1 MKLEKILD
9 RLNSF
14 EKNSFLKVVT
24 NLLSNGKDTKVFE
37 SIMET
42 ISNRELKNYD
52 SIQIVEV
59 FNSIK
64 SEFVTYV
71 KSEYSKSSSQ
81 FDLLIDLVSRDG
93 NCIMRLD
100 WFSKLYSNEIN
111 KIEKDLHAFKKSLIE
126 DNSTL
131 EKSRIRDYMIYKNC
145 LKMAYHNDEK
155 NNCEAKITSDEQSIL
170 DVLSTSLELSQD
182 EKRMLKYSILPI
194 QKNTAIDVV
203 INELKEKGIVFYSK
217 KNNTIYVADEIV
229 ALLRQIRGKEIAD
242 KYFRRVL
249 LQLRDSQVNAI
260 SKKHGIDIKLPLN
273 DKINKIVKSGVSFR
287 AVLNDEIHK
296 QDSKALERRKNY

>member
-145 LKMAYHNDEK
+145 SSNP
-155 NNCEAKITSDEQSIL
+155 Q
-170 DVLSTSLELSQD
+170 LS
-182 EKRMLKYSILPI
+182 P
-194 QKNTAIDVV
+194 
-203 INELKEKGIVFYSK
+203 
-217 KNNTIYVADEIV
+217 
-229 ALLRQIRGKEIAD
+229 
-242 KYFRRVL
+242 
-249 LQLRDSQVNAI
+249 
-260 SKKHGIDIKLPLN
+260 
-273 DKINKIVKSGVSFR
+273 
-287 AVLNDEIHK
+287 
-296 QDSKALERRKNY
+296 